1 MCCVQS
7 IHTVIYENFNF
18 QTLKIYIFCDS
29 VLIFSL
35 PSVIINDRLFCNSSL
50 PSDIL
55 RNFHLFYP
63 FNQASMWR
71 QWSTRISPLLFGM
84 LVARTK
90 SDRCGD
96 TTSQTHRWIF
106 STLETTSLPCKTDI
120 PFSFCKEWD
129 ERAENLCSQPC
140 DSLSCMYELCLH
152 VSCFVIRNVTA
163 IFSFHNELLESLLFQ
178 VVNLVQKL
186 QKFGRVLQNTEL

>member
-1 MCCVQS
+1 MCTKYLYSHLVP
-7 IHTVIYENFNF
+7 TVRKFEFPNFENLHFLWF
-18 QTLKIYIFCDS
+18 S
-29 VLIFSL
+29 VNINFSL
-35 PSVIINDRLFCNSSL
+35 LSVIINDRLFCNSSL

-129 ERAENLCSQPC
+129 ERAKNLCSQLR
-140 DSLSCMYELCLH
+140 DSLSYMYELCLH

-163 IFSFHNELLESLLFQ
+163 IFSFHN
-178 VVNLVQKL
+178 
-186 QKFGRVLQNTEL
+186 